1 MRLVQEASTV
11 NPEKT
16 EIYVKIDHSRI
27 SVDFRTYEHSTS
39 ILWCLL
45 P

>member
-16 EIYVKIDHSRI
+16 EIYMKVDYPRI
-27 SVDFRTYEHSTS
+27 SVDFRT
-39 ILWCLL
+39 
-45 P
+45 